1 MSEFERVGERIA
13 EGLGGISDARYDAVR
28 IAFLKQAP
36 PLTRRRRGRKVL
48 AVLASVLFAGST
60 AVGIWYLSQRS
71 SGSPNSAQAEDLWL
85 EGPKY
90 GAPTRVEL
98 GAGAHIDLVVGTR
111 ARVYRSGGGRTRV
124 TLEGGVIEVAVG
136 TESGNHWS
144 FLAGPYLAQT
154 SAGEFFLT
162 YQPGAG
168 TLEAGVT
175 SGTLRVSGGQ
185 LATDSVQL
193 QAGQRLRAGE
203 GTVVVGA
210 LNEEQGAAR
219 E

>member
-1 MSEFERVGERIA
+1 MNDFERVGERVA
-13 EGLGGISDARYDAVR
+13 EGLGGISDERYDAVR
-28 IAFLKQAP
+28 GAFLKQAP
-36 PLTRRRRGRKVL
+36 RLTRRRADKKAL
-48 AVLASVLFAGST
+48 LLAGSLLL
-60 AVGIWYLSQRS
+60 AGLAGLGLWHFAFRAEAGPSA
-71 SGSPNSAQAEDLWL
+71 AQAEDLWL

-124 TLEGGVIEVAVG
+124 TLEGGAIEVRVSSEG
-136 TESGNHWS
+136 GRHWS

-154 SAGEFFLT
+154 TAGEFFLT
-162 YQPGAG
+162 YQPGDG

-175 SGTLRVSGGQ
+175 AGTVRVSGGQ

-193 QAGQRLRAGE
+193 QAGQRLQASERS
-203 GTVVVGA
+203 VVVGA
-210 LNEEQGAAR
+210 LNEEHG

>member
-13 EGLGGISDARYDAVR
+13 EGLGGISDERYDAVR

-36 PLTRRRRGRKVL
+36 PLTRRRRDRRVLVVL
-48 AVLASVLFAGST
+48 AAVLCASLTG
-60 AVGIWYLSQRS
+60 VGIWHLSQRS
-71 SGSPNSAQAEDLWL
+71 SGSPSSAQAEDLWL

-98 GAGAHIDLVVGTR
+98 GDGAHIDLVVGTR
-111 ARVYRSGGGRTRV
+111 ARVYRSGGSRTRV

-136 TESGNHWS
+136 SEGERHWS

-175 SGTLRVSGGQ
+175 SGSLRVSGGQ

-193 QAGQRLRAGE
+193 QAGQRLRAGD
-203 GTVVVGA
+203 GSVVVGA
-210 LNEEQGAAR
+210 LNEEQGAAS

>member
-1 MSEFERVGERIA
+1 MNDFERVGERVA
-13 EGLGGISDARYDAVR
+13 EGLGGISDERYDAVR
-28 IAFLKQAP
+28 VAFLKQVP
-36 PLTRRRRGRKVL
+36 SLTRRRAGKKIVVI
-48 AVLASVLFAGST
+48 AASVLLAGLGG
-60 AVGIWYLSQRS
+60 VGLWHFWFRTDA
-71 SGSPNSAQAEDLWL
+71 GASPAQAEDLWL

-124 TLEGGVIEVAVG
+124 TLEGGAIEVQVSS
-136 TESGNHWS
+136 ESGRHWS

-154 SAGEFFLT
+154 AAGEFFLT

-175 SGTLRVSGGQ
+175 SGTVRVSGGQ

-193 QAGQRLRAGE
+193 QAGQRLQAGE
-203 GTVVVGA
+203 GSVVVGA
-210 LNEEQGAAR
+210 LNEEQR
-219 E
+219 P

>member
-1 MSEFERVGERIA
+1 MSDFERVGERVA
-13 EGLGGISDARYDAVR
+13 EGLGGISDERYEAVR
-28 IAFLKQAP
+28 VAFLKQAP
-36 PLTRRRRGRKVL
+36 PLTRRRADRKALVI
-48 AVLASVLFAGST
+48 AASVLFAGLGGLGVWHFVFRT
-60 AVGIWYLSQRS
+60 AAAPS
-71 SGSPNSAQAEDLWL
+71 SAAAEDLWL

-124 TLEGGVIEVAVG
+124 TLEGGAIEVLVSKEG
-136 TESGNHWS
+136 GRHWS

-154 SAGEFFLT
+154 AAGEFFLT

-175 SGTLRVSGGQ
+175 SGTVRVSGGQ

-193 QAGQRLRAGE
+193 QAGQQLRAGE
-203 GTVVVGA
+203 GSVVVGA
-210 LNEEQGAAR
+210 LSDEQS

>member
-1 MSEFERVGERIA
+1 VTEFERVGDRIA
-13 EGLGGISDARYDAVR
+13 DGLGGISDERYEAVR

-36 PLTRRRRGRKVL
+36 PLTRRRRDRRTL
-48 AVLASVLFAGST
+48 AVLASIVFAGLT
-60 AVGIWYLSQRS
+60 AVGIWYVSQRS
-71 SGSPNSAQAEDLWL
+71 SSNATPAQAEDLWL

-98 GAGAHIDLVVGTR
+98 GAGAHIDLVAGTR

-124 TLEGGVIEVAVG
+124 TLEGGVIEVALG
-136 TESGNHWS
+136 TESGQHWS

-154 SAGEFFLT
+154 SSGEFFLT

-193 QAGQRLRAGE
+193 QAGQRVRAGE
-203 GTVVVGA
+203 GSVVVGA
-210 LNEEQGAAR
+210 LNDENE
-219 E
+219 

>member
-1 MSEFERVGERIA
+1 MAFDQRMSDFERVGERIA
-13 EGLGGISDARYDAVR
+13 EGLGGISDERYDAVR
-28 IAFLKQAP
+28 VAFLKQAP
-36 PLTRRRRGRKVL
+36 ALTRRRRDKQLLVI
-48 AVLASVLFAGST
+48 AASVLLVGLAGL
-60 AVGIWYLSQRS
+60 AIWRFSLRAATQ
-71 SGSPNSAQAEDLWL
+71 GAAQTDDLWL

-111 ARVYRSGGGRTRV
+111 ARVYRSGGRTRV
-124 TLEGGVIEVAVG
+124 TLEGGVIEVLISNEDG
-136 TESGNHWS
+136 HWS

-154 SAGEFFLT
+154 ASGEFFLT

-193 QAGQRLRAGE
+193 QPGQRLRAGE
-203 GTVVVGA
+203 GSVVVGA
-210 LNEEQGAAR
+210 LNDE
-219 E
+219 

>member
-1 MSEFERVGERIA
+1 MNDFERVGERVA
-13 EGLGGISDARYDAVR
+13 EGLGGISDERYDAVR
-28 IAFLKQAP
+28 VTFLKQAP
-36 PLTRRRRGRKVL
+36 ALTRRRADKKALGI
-48 AVLASVLFAGST
+48 AASVLLAGVAGLGAWHFAF
-60 AVGIWYLSQRS
+60 R
-71 SGSPNSAQAEDLWL
+71 AQGAPAAARAEDLWL

-111 ARVYRSGGGRTRV
+111 ARVYRNGGGRTRV
-124 TLEGGVIEVAVG
+124 TLEGGAIDVQVSDQG
-136 TESGNHWS
+136 GQHWS

-154 SAGEFFLT
+154 TAGAFFLT

-175 SGTLRVSGGQ
+175 SGTVRVSGGQ
-185 LATDSVQL
+185 LAADSVQL

-203 GTVVVGA
+203 GSVVVGA
-210 LNEEQGAAR
+210 LNAEGPE
-219 E
+219 

>member
-13 EGLGGISDARYDAVR
+13 DGLGGISDERYEAVR
-28 IAFLKQAP
+28 VAFLKQAP
-36 PLTRRRRGRKVL
+36 SLTRRRADKKAIVIAACVL
-48 AVLASVLFAGST
+48 LAGLAGLGVWHFSLRAAT
-60 AVGIWYLSQRS
+60 AP
-71 SGSPNSAQAEDLWL
+71 GSATAEDLWL

-124 TLEGGVIEVAVG
+124 TLEGGAIEVLVSNEG
-136 TESGNHWS
+136 GRHWS

-154 SAGEFFLT
+154 ASGEFFLT

-185 LATDSVQL
+185 LATDSVEL
-193 QAGQRLRAGE
+193 QAGQRLQAGE
-203 GTVVVGA
+203 GSVVVGA
-210 LNEEQGAAR
+210 LDDEQR
-219 E
+219 D